1 MSAGADYDQV
11 LAAIVIDVNEKCAG
25 CIFEDAQTGC
35 FRNVFERSVASIPIE
50 TVGEA
55 GGLTNIQ
62 IVETVVVDVP
72 DCDSVVPVDVN
83 AARAIEHGAPV
94 VRSPQQLRRVGR
106 IAAESLRRDV
116 YKDGAEGAAAGLVE
130 CLPALQ
136 AKLAR

>member
-1 MSAGADYDQV
+1 MSAGADYDQF

-25 CIFEDAQTGC
+25 CIFEDAHSGC
-35 FRNVFERSVASIPIE
+35 FRNVFERSIASIAIE
-50 TVGEA
+50 PVGKA
-55 GGLTNIQ
+55 GGLRNIE
-62 IVETVVVDVP
+62 IVDAIVVDAA
-72 DCDSVVPVDVN
+72 DCDSVVPININ

>member
-55 GGLTNIQ
+55 GGMTNIQ

-72 DCDSVVPVDVN
+72 DCDSVMPVDVD
-83 AARAIEHGAPV
+83 AARAVEHCAPV
-94 VRSPQQLRRVGR
+94 VGSAQQLCRVGR
-106 IAAESLRRDV
+106 DAAESLRCDV
-116 YKDGAEGAAAGLVE
+116 CEDGTEGAGTS
-130 CLPALQ
+130 
-136 AKLAR
+136 